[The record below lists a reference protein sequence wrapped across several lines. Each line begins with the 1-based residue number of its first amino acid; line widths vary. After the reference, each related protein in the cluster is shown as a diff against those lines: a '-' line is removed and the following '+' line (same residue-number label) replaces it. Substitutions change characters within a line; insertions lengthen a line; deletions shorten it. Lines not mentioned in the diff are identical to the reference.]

1 MRSYSYVK
9 LLLWKITVK
18 EHYSSGKLCTLF
30 VNYSP
35 GKLRTLKENDSYV
48 K

>member
-18 EHYSSGKLCTLF
+18 EHYSSGKL
-30 VNYSP
+30 
-35 GKLRTLKENDSYV
+35 RTLKENDSYV